1 MIISMTKEQEAQY
14 NELVGELIHTT
25 MWKKKLTQTDVAD
38 RLGITQSTLSR
49 KIRGYR
55 SIEIGELARIAS
67 ALGVPITDLIPD
79 VDLAAM
85 ADSLTQYYLTVKS
98 GRPDLRKRR
107 SERPSLDLLRR
118 GHRSASV

>member
-1 MIISMTKEQEAQY
+1 MTKEQEAQY

-85 ADSLTQYYLTVKS
+85 ADSLTQ
-98 GRPDLRKRR
+98 
-107 SERPSLDLLRR
+107 
-118 GHRSASV
+118 

>member
-1 MIISMTKEQEAQY
+1 MTKEQEAQY
-14 NELVGELIHTT
+14 NELVGELIHTA
-25 MWKKKLTQTDVAD
+25 MWKKKLTQTDVAE
-38 RLGITQSTLSR
+38 RLGINQSTLSR

-55 SIEIGELARIAS
+55 PIEIGELARIA
-67 ALGVPITDLIPD
+67 AVLDVPIGDLVPN
-79 VDLAAM
+79 VELVAM

-118 GHRSASV
+118 GHRLASV